1 MSILFKEFHH
11 KKKPSFMNVHTPNL
25 SIKNMV
31 KGIKKAREVFLLDYP
46 LNEQPFEQI
55 TPYDERQPY
64 YYPRPRRPFYP
75 PYYYPFY
82 PFYPRPPY
90 YYPRPRPPYY
100 PWYGYGGGYGG
111 GYGY

>member
-1 MSILFKEFHH
+1 
-11 KKKPSFMNVHTPNL
+11 MNVHTPNL
-25 SIKNMV
+25 SIRNMV

-46 LNEQPFEQI
+46 LNEQSFEQI

-64 YYPRPRRPFYP
+64 YYPRPRPPFYP
-75 PYYYPFY
+75 PYYYPRPYYPFY

-100 PWYGYGGGYGG
+100 PWHGYGGGYGG